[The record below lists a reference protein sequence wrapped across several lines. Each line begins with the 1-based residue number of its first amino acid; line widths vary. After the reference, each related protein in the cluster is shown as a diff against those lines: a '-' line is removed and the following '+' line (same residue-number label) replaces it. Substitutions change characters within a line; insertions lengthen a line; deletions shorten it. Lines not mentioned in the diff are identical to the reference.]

1 MWDLTCRNAE
11 HLQLLMNL
19 MGAGLCMYETL
30 HNTKYPTKKNK
41 QKTPK
46 HESGSWSGHRIRRQ
60 FHCTSVPSHESGSNK
75 CKSMKALDQVT
86 RKLNPGKLGLNENYL
101 SCAVHERNQQRNN
114 LNNKNK
120 CKSLRIFIQERQVKG
135 IQTLIWQLQHFN
147 IFVHKFIFTMKP
159 NE

>member
-1 MWDLTCRNAE
+1 
-11 HLQLLMNL
+11 
-19 MGAGLCMYETL
+19 
-30 HNTKYPTKKNK
+30 
-41 QKTPK
+41 
-46 HESGSWSGHRIRRQ
+46 
-60 FHCTSVPSHESGSNK
+60 
-75 CKSMKALDQVT
+75 MKALDQVT

-147 IFVHKFIFTMKP
+147 IFVHKLIFTMKP